1 MYAHEFRV
9 FVPRG
14 AIPTQPQSR
23 SSPANPEGEFQ
34 MIKVRLLTLALLL
47 TALAALGAGCR
58 SAHTTSAILYIDEQN
73 YQKAVDVIDEGLSYD
88 PDDAEAYFWQGEAY
102 SHMAEK
108 AIIENDY
115 AKAKESYALAYA
127 KYATAKEMDPEGL
140 SDQIQESLEI
150 NYSNRVRSAE
160 QMWQGQYY
168 EQAEGFYRLAYA
180 ALPDSATPLRNIANL
195 KMSQAAALPQTT
207 PAQKDTATVL
217 MREALSFLNA
227 YVAREPQVY
236 KALSDKAYV
245 LTYLDS
251 LDAAQVIY
259 DDLLRNHSD
268 DPVLLGDVVGFARQ
282 KQNYKWA
289 ADLNV
294 KIAEIYAGD
303 TESENDAKVVPLLTE
318 AGNWYGSSNVKA
330 YPEALAALDRAS
342 ELDPSNTDLL
352 FYRLRTFFFYGQDLE
367 LAAANAPEA
376 EQPALMAQARQ
387 MFQRAVDV
395 GNALVASATTHAEG
409 FRYLGL
415 SQGRLGDSAAAE
427 QNLRTSEQLSGGG
440 S

>member
-1 MYAHEFRV
+1 
-9 FVPRG
+9 
-14 AIPTQPQSR
+14 
-23 SSPANPEGEFQ
+23 

-47 TALAALGAGCR
+47 IALAALSGGCR

-115 AKAKESYALAYA
+115 EKAKASYTLAYE
-127 KYATAKEMDPEGL
+127 KYMTAKQMDPEGL
-140 SDQIQESLEI
+140 SDQILESLEI

-160 QMWQGQYY
+160 QMWQGRYY

-180 ALPDSATPLRNIANL
+180 AVPDSATPLRNIANL
-195 KMSQAAALPQTT
+195 KMSQAAALGE
-207 PAQKDTATVL
+207 AEKDTATVL
-217 MREALSFLNA
+217 MGEALTFLDA
-227 YVAREPQVY
+227 FVEREPQVY
-236 KALSDKAYV
+236 EARSDKAYV
-245 LTYLDS
+245 LTYLGR
-251 LDAAQVIY
+251 LDEAQVIY
-259 DDLLRNHSD
+259 DELLLTHGD
-268 DPVLLGDVVGFARQ
+268 DPKLLGDVVGFARQ
-282 KQNYKWA
+282 RQDYKWA

-294 KIAEIYAGD
+294 KIAEVFAGD
-303 TESENDAKVVPLLTE
+303 TDAENDAKVVPLLTE

-342 ELDPSNTDLL
+342 ELDPSDTDLL

-367 LAAANAPEA
+367 IAAANAPEA
-376 EQPALMAQARQ
+376 EQPALLAQARQ

-427 QNLRTSEQLSGGG
+427 QNLRTSEQLSSGGG